1 MSRMLASLSM
11 SIWDQ
16 SLIASLIEQKI
27 TPAWTIAVENGN
39 NVPNTSSH
47 FNIHK
52 RKAALILHLR
62 SSETRIS
69 CFLWSL
75 WLDYI
80 DDWII
85 HYTYNYVYIYVYAR
99 NSIPGLLQF
108 LLEGCA
114 DALTVKDGIHRHVG
128 QALQGMREKS
138 QSHQSGCKRLA
149 KTQAQFL
156 FLPPTESPQTTEHP
170 QAFCSV
176 SGMPSFSKVSR
187 SSGSTC
193 TPQELS
199 IHAPTHLARSTATYF
214 ELVPHQYTWNMC
226 TAKRELESATR
237 FQKAL
242 SNLEFQKQASSRL
255 CFFCL
260 DFGLE

>member
-52 RKAALILHLR
+52 RKAALKLHLR

-85 HYTYNYVYIYVYAR
+85 HYTYNYVYIYICICICLELHPRPLA
-99 NSIPGLLQF
+99 IP
-108 LLEGCA
+108 
-114 DALTVKDGIHRHVG
+114 
-128 QALQGMREKS
+128 
-138 QSHQSGCKRLA
+138 SG
-149 KTQAQFL
+149 
-156 FLPPTESPQTTEHP
+156 
-170 QAFCSV
+170 
-176 SGMPSFSKVSR
+176 
-187 SSGSTC
+187 
-193 TPQELS
+193 
-199 IHAPTHLARSTATYF
+199 
-214 ELVPHQYTWNMC
+214 
-226 TAKRELESATR
+226 
-237 FQKAL
+237 
-242 SNLEFQKQASSRL
+242 RL
-255 CFFCL
+255 CRCSHCQRRHPPPRWPSAAGHAREVPVPSI
-260 DFGLE
+260 GL